1 MTEILLFQV
10 EFLKVPG
17 APSWHSIDEAEVLW
31 TMVLC
36 QADTNGDGKMTPE
49 EFLAWK
55 TKDRSSGDH
64 SDFLACLPAGCDRD
78 EFLARIEKV
87 ADFLK

>member
-1 MTEILLFQV
+1 M
-10 EFLKVPG
+10 
-17 APSWHSIDEAEVLW
+17 AEVTW
-31 TMVLC
+31 TVVLC
-36 QADTNGDGKMTPE
+36 EADTNEDGVMTPK